1 MTVDSTAQRIF
12 GRYQFD
18 TGRWSYVRILA
29 ALATHEALGLGL
41 LVGFWFGCYKF
52 QPLRKCMHLAPKP
65 ICDSYEKG
73 MTWSTKKLQRVPQ
86 LVRQRTDPQ
95 RLLVSGAESFVLR
108 KLLTPVTVP
117 LKIYLAVILTGF
129 LN

>member
-12 GRYQFD
+12 GRYQLD
-18 TGRWSYVRILA
+18 TGQWPYTRVLA

-52 QPLRKCMHLAPKP
+52 QPLRKCMHLAPEP
-65 ICDSYEKG
+65 VRSSYKKG
-73 MTWSTKKLQRVPQ
+73 MIWSAKKLQRVPQ

-117 LKIYLAVILTGF
+117 LKIYLAAILTSF
-129 LN
+129 LY